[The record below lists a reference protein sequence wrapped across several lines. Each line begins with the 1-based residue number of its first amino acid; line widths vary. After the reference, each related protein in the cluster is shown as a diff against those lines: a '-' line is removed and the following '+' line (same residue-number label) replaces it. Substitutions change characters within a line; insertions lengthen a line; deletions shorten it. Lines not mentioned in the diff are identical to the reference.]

1 MSQPAQGQTTST
13 TCNTSPINIDMNTSV
28 PSCNILC
35 SYKYDY
41 NDSKC
46 VVSINSLGYLEIKY
60 DLKRDG
66 TEAQSSL
73 NRDNYN
79 IADIR
84 IYQPSIHTYDGKKT
98 DVELIIHHVGA
109 SNGQDQTRPKELY
122 VSIPFIVSDS
132 PLVSTNNG
140 GIILEN
146 IILQYAKQTPSPGD
160 NVHHLNINNFNM
172 NNFIPNAPYYFYTGT
187 PYDTTDCS
195 ITNINY
201 LVFDTIRGGQ
211 TIGSSALAKLKTLVP
226 SNGPL
231 YPIAKNTV
239 YLSSNNPNY
248 SGGNT
253 GDDKIYIDCQPTG
266 EDGKS
271 LYKLKGVDDLNNQ
284 AEINNGLK
292 TILKLFSSPTSQ
304 FIIAV
309 FLGIVVIKF
318 GKKVFAR

>member
-1 MSQPAQGQTTST
+1 MSSSTPTTSSSCIT
-13 TCNTSPINIDMNTSV
+13 APINIDMSMSEPT
-28 PSCNILC
+28 CDILC

-46 VVSINSLGYLEIKY
+46 VVSINSEGYLEMKY

-73 NRDNYN
+73 NKDNYN

-84 IYQPSIHTYDGKKT
+84 IYQPSIHTYGGKRA
-98 DVELIIHHVGA
+98 DVEMIIHHVGA
-109 SNGQDQTRPKELY
+109 SSGQTRPKELY
-122 VSIPFIVSDS
+122 VSIPFIASDS
-132 PLVSTNNG
+132 PLVSSNNG

-172 NNFIPNAPYYFYTGT
+172 NNFIPNANYYYYTGT

-195 ITNINY
+195 ITGINY
-201 LVFDTIRGGQ
+201 IVFDTIRGGQ
-211 TIGSSALAKLKTLVP
+211 TIGTDVLTKLKTLVP
-226 SNGPL
+226 SNGPI

-239 YLSSNNPNY
+239 YLSSTSPNY
-248 SGGNT
+248 SGGT
-253 GDDKIYIDCQPTG
+253 AGDDKIYIDCQPTG
-266 EDGKS
+266 EDGQS
-271 LYKLKGVDDLNNQ
+271 LYKLKGVDELNNQ
-284 AEINNGLK
+284 DEVNNGLNK
-292 TILKLFSSPTSQ
+292 LMKLFSSGSFQ

-318 GKKVFAR
+318 GKKIFLK

>member
-1 MSQPAQGQTTST
+1 MSQPAQGQTTT
-13 TCNTSPINIDMNTSV
+13 TSCNTSPINIDMNTSV

-84 IYQPSIHTYDGKKT
+84 IYQPSIHTYDGKQT

-109 SNGQDQTRPKELY
+109 SNGQSRPKELY
-122 VSIPFIVSDS
+122 VSIPFIASDS

-160 NVHHLNINNFNM
+160 NVHHLNIDNFNM

-195 ITNINY
+195 VTNINY

-231 YPIAKNTV
+231 YPIANNTV

-271 LYKLKGVDDLNNQ
+271 LYKLKGVDEFNNQ
-284 AEINNGLK
+284 EEINNGLK

-304 FIIAV
+304 FIIAI

-318 GKKVFAR
+318 GKKVFSR

>member
-1 MSQPAQGQTTST
+1 MSQSAQGQTTST

-84 IYQPSIHTYDGKKT
+84 IYQPSIHTYDGKQT

-109 SNGQDQTRPKELY
+109 SNGQTRPKELY
-122 VSIPFIVSDS
+122 VSIPFIASDS

-160 NVHHLNINNFNM
+160 NVHHLNIDNFNM

-211 TIGSSALAKLKTLVP
+211 TIGSSALAKLKTLLP
-226 SNGPL
+226 SNGVL
-231 YPIAKNTV
+231 YPIANNTV

>member
-1 MSQPAQGQTTST
+1 MPQQAQGQTTST
-13 TCNTSPINIDMNTSV
+13 SCNTSPINIDMNTSV

-84 IYQPSIHTYDGKKT
+84 IYQPSIHTYDGKQA

-109 SNGQDQTRPKELY
+109 SNGQTTPKELY
-122 VSIPFIVSDS
+122 VSIPFIASDS
-132 PLVSTNNG
+132 PLVSANNG

-160 NVHHLNINNFNM
+160 NVHHLNIDNFNM
-172 NNFIPNAPYYFYTGT
+172 NNFIPSAPYYFYNGT

-211 TIGSSALAKLKTLVP
+211 TIGSSALAKLQKLLP
-226 SNGPL
+226 SNRAI

-248 SGGNT
+248 SGGMA

-271 LYKLKGVDDLNNQ
+271 LYKLKGVDELNNQ
-284 AEINNGLK
+284 EEINNGLK
-292 TILKLFSSPTSQ
+292 TILKLFSSPASQ

>member
-1 MSQPAQGQTTST
+1 
-13 TCNTSPINIDMNTSV
+13 
-28 PSCNILC
+28 
-35 SYKYDY
+35 
-41 NDSKC
+41 
-46 VVSINSLGYLEIKY
+46 
-60 DLKRDG
+60 
-66 TEAQSSL
+66 
-73 NRDNYN
+73 
-79 IADIR
+79 
-84 IYQPSIHTYDGKKT
+84 
-98 DVELIIHHVGA
+98 
-109 SNGQDQTRPKELY
+109 
-122 VSIPFIVSDS
+122 
-132 PLVSTNNG
+132 
-140 GIILEN
+140 
-146 IILQYAKQTPSPGD
+146 
-160 NVHHLNINNFNM
+160 M

-187 PYDTTDCS
+187 PYDSTDCS

-266 EDGKS
+266 EDGRS

>member
-1 MSQPAQGQTTST
+1 MPSTTST
-13 TCNTSPINIDMNTSV
+13 TSTTSTSCNTAPINIDMNTSV
-28 PSCNILC
+28 PSCDILC

-46 VVSINSLGYLEIKY
+46 VVSINSEGYLEINY

-73 NRDNYN
+73 NKDNYN

-84 IYQPSIHTYDGKKT
+84 IYQPSIHTYDGKHA

-109 SNGQDQTRPKELY
+109 SSGQTRPKELY
-122 VSIPFIVSDS
+122 VSIPFIASDS
-132 PLVSTNNG
+132 PLVSSNNG

-160 NVHHLNINNFNM
+160 NIHHLNINNFNM
-172 NNFIPNAPYYFYTGT
+172 NNFIPNAPYYYYIGT

-195 ITNINY
+195 ITGINY
-201 LVFDTIRGGQ
+201 IVFDTIRGGQ
-211 TIGSSALAKLKTLVP
+211 TIGRTALDKLQTLIP
-226 SNGPL
+226 ANGPI

-248 SGGNT
+248 SGGT
-253 GDDKIYIDCQPTG
+253 AGDDKIYIDCQPTG
-266 EDGKS
+266 EDGQS
-271 LYKLKGVDDLNNQ
+271 LYKLKGVDELNNQ
-284 AEINNGLK
+284 EEINNGLK
-292 TILKLFSSPTSQ
+292 TIMKLFSSPSAQ

-309 FLGIVVIKF
+309 LLGIIVIKF
-318 GKKVFAR
+318 GKKVFSK